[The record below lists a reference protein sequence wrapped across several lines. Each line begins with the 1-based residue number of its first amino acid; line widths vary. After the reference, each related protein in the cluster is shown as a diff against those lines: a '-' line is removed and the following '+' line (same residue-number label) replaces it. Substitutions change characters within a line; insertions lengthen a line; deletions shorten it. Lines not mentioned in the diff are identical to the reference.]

1 VESVSAVL
9 EPEGCIGG
17 SCLGRLGRAL
27 QWLRLSRARR
37 PRPVAK
43 VWDVRAE
50 PPTISVLM
58 GAMPER
64 DPLVATKF
72 HIPPAGFLPRPQLL
86 TRLAHGMG
94 RGLTLIST
102 PAGFGKTTLLGVWAR
117 RSRHRAAWLS
127 LDDGDNDAARFWR
140 YVAAALDQVRPG
152 VLELVAPLLRGP
164 QPPLEAVVTT
174 VINEFTALSG
184 ENTVTLI
191 LDDYHVIEAPAVH
204 TSVGFLLD
212 RMPPGLRL
220 VLTSRAD
227 PPLQLA
233 RLRGRGQLAELRAA
247 DLRFTLAETA
257 AFLRETAGLDLPA
270 DSVARLQDRTE
281 GWAVGVQLAALSL
294 HGHPDP
300 AAFVET
306 FVGSHRYVLDYLT
319 QEVLTRQSEQVVGFL
334 LETAILE
341 RLSGPLCDTVTH
353 RTDGQ
358 QMLEQVER
366 ANLFVVPL
374 DDVRGWWRY
383 HHLFADLL
391 RARLEQTRPG
401 RVPELHRAAAAWH
414 EEHGFADDAVRHA
427 LAAGD
432 AGWAARLVEQNVEAL
447 LRRSEGATLGRWLA
461 ALPAESVSSRAR
473 LCLAQAIAAVVGSQL
488 EAVEPLLAAAERALA
503 TSGEEP
509 HEPSVG
515 RALSVL
521 ANVPASIAFLHAE
534 VARLRGDA
542 VRAVACDQQALKHL
556 EKSDWLL
563 GSHVAWNLAVA
574 DWLSGRPEQAE
585 YALAEVVAA
594 RRAAGE
600 GYLAMRVAYDL
611 GQVQRAQGRLGAA
624 LATYRQGLE
633 APAETSA
640 QLPHV
645 GMAHVGMAEVLY
657 ERDELPAAKGH
668 ATQGVALCQ
677 QLAYTQPL
685 ATGLG
690 ILARIRQAE
699 GDLAGAREAI
709 DQAQRIPLSPQ
720 VVALHNPVPTWRAR
734 LLLASGEVAEAAR
747 RAEGRGIS
755 VTDQPGYPR
764 ESEYMVLAR
773 LLLAQQK
780 PAQAVALLERLHRQ
794 AEAHARTGSI
804 IEVQAL
810 GALAL
815 AAGGDL
821 TAGMSALA
829 DALAAAAPEGYVRVF
844 VDEGAPMAR
853 LLARLATAS
862 RAGQGVS
869 PAAVPLP
876 YMERLT
882 RAFQPDR
889 AIHAAATTREAR
901 GGTEPA
907 EPLSNREFQVLR
919 LLAAGKSNQQIADE
933 LVVVV
938 DTVKKHVGHILD
950 KLEASNRTQAVA
962 RARVLGLLP

>member
-37 PRPVAK
+37 TRPVAK

-50 PPTISVLM
+50 PPTISPLM

-86 TRLAHGMG
+86 ARLAQGMG

-102 PAGFGKTTLLGVWAR
+102 PAGFGKTTLLGAWAR

-127 LDDGDNDAARFWR
+127 LDDGDNDPARFWR

-152 VLELVAPLLRGP
+152 VLELVSPLLRGP
-164 QPPLEAVVTT
+164 QPPLEAVTTT
-174 VINEFTALSG
+174 VINELTGLSA
-184 ENTVTLI
+184 ESAVTLI
-191 LDDYHVIEAPAVH
+191 LDDYHLIEAPAVH
-204 TSVGFLLD
+204 SSVVFLLD
-212 RMPPGLRL
+212 RMPIGLRL

-227 PPLQLA
+227 PPLPLA

-257 AFLRETAGLDLPA
+257 AFLREATGLDLA
-270 DSVARLQDRTE
+270 AASVAKLQERTE

-294 HGHPDP
+294 QGHADP
-300 AAFVET
+300 ERFVES
-306 FVGSHRYVLDYLT
+306 FAGSHRYVLDYLT
-319 QEVLTRQSEQVVGFL
+319 QEVLARQSEQIVTFL
-334 LETAILE
+334 LETAILVQ
-341 RLSGPLCDTVTH
+341 LSGPLCDAVTG
-353 RTDGQ
+353 RIDSQ
-358 QMLEQVER
+358 QVLEQVEQ

-374 DDVRGWWRY
+374 DEVRGWWRY
-383 HHLFADLL
+383 HHLFSDLL
-391 RARLEQTRPG
+391 RARLEQTRPD

-414 EEHGFADDAVRHA
+414 EAHGFADDAVRHT
-427 LAAGD
+427 LAAGEI
-432 AGWAARLVEQNVEAL
+432 AWAARLVEENVEAL
-447 LRRSEGATLGRWLA
+447 LRRSEGVTLGRWLS
-461 ALPAESVSSRAR
+461 ALPAELVASRAR
-473 LCLAQAIAAVVGSQL
+473 LCLAQAVAAVVGSQV
-488 EAVEPLLAAAERALA
+488 EAVERMLSAAERALA
-503 TSGEEP
+503 ASGEEP
-509 HEPSVG
+509 HKPSVG

-521 ANVPASIAFLHAE
+521 ANVPAAIAFLHAD

-542 VRAVACDQQALKHL
+542 ARAVAYDQQALNHL
-556 EKSDWLL
+556 DKSDWLL

-574 DWLSGRPEQAE
+574 DWMSGRPRQAE
-585 YALAEVVAA
+585 EALVEVVAE

-624 LATYRQGLE
+624 LATYRQGLKTTGE
-633 APAETSA
+633 ASP
-640 QLPHV
+640 QLPHI
-645 GMAHVGMAEVLY
+645 GMAHIGMAQVLY
-657 ERDELPAAKGH
+657 ERNELPAAKRH

-690 ILARIRQAE
+690 MLARIRQAE
-699 GDLAGAREAI
+699 GDVAGALEAI
-709 DQAQRIPLSPQ
+709 AQAQRIPLSPQ
-720 VVALHNPVPTWRAR
+720 VVALHNPVPVWRAR
-734 LLLASGEVAEAAR
+734 LLLAKGEVAEAAR
-747 RAEGRGIS
+747 WADARGMG
-755 VTDQPGYPR
+755 VADQPDYPR
-764 ESEYMVLAR
+764 EIEYLVLAR
-773 LLLAQQK
+773 VLLAQQK
-780 PAQAVALLERLHRQ
+780 PDQALALLERLHGQ
-794 AEAHARTGSI
+794 AEAQGRTGSVV
-804 IEVQAL
+804 EVQAL
-810 GALAL
+810 EALAL
-815 AAGGDL
+815 AAGGDQ
-821 TAGMSALA
+821 TAGMSTLA

-844 VDEGAPMAR
+844 VDEGALMAR

-862 RAGQGVS
+862 RA
-869 PAAVPLP
+869 AAVPPP

-882 RAFQPDR
+882 RAFQPGR
-889 AIHAAATTREAR
+889 ASHVAHTTREAP
-901 GGTEPA
+901 GGTELA

-950 KLEASNRTQAVA
+950 KLEATNRTQAVA
-962 RARVLGLLP
+962 RARALGLLG